1 MTNLPTQQEKKEN
14 FKTRETIKTRKTRG
28 PFSSSFVSSIVSSFV
43 SIFESI
49 VTILFVSI
57 FASLFAIIIA
67 NYKMSLTASIIASQL
82 CSVFLCQEMCYSL
95 QQDQG
100 TLQYQPD
107 QMILLMSLL
116 ASQKEQGITLQYVR
130 EKEEMRLSDCYLICS
145 FGSAQIYSSPH

>member
-1 MTNLPTQQEKKEN
+1 M
-14 FKTRETIKTRKTRG
+14 G
-28 PFSSSFVSSIVSSFV
+28 YSFV
-43 SIFESI
+43 SIFASI
-49 VTILFVSI
+49 LTILFVSI
-57 FASLFAIIIA
+57 FASLFASIIA

-95 QQDQG
+95 QDQG

-130 EKEEMRLSDCYLICS
+130 EKEEMCLSDCYLICS